1 MSNELELT
9 SSISNQGKLTPTE
22 LKIINRKKV
31 YEYVYQSRQTSK
43 QDIAKALDLSLP
55 TVTQHLSSFIDTG
68 LVEKRGEYESTGGR
82 KAQIIRCNATARISI
97 GVEILKE
104 SIQIIAI
111 DLYGNSLSE
120 DSLPVAFRNEDSYY
134 RQLGSWINAFVNSL
148 SYPKENIL
156 GVCIAIQGLISP
168 DGTTITFSEIL
179 QCTGVKLKTY
189 QQYIELPCF
198 LIHDTE
204 AAALAELRDNS
215 DLNNAIYL
223 SLNRTFGGAIILNKQ
238 VLHGKELSGGIIEH
252 MCISLNGPTC
262 YCGKQGCIET
272 FCSANA
278 LKHSANMEL
287 DDFFKLVHKGIPR
300 CTKIWRNY
308 LRYLAVAIDNIRM
321 ILDYDFILG
330 GYLIRFMNESD
341 IDLLTRY
348 VKEQCAF
355 DTSTFSF
362 RISKLG
368 SKAAMRGAAITL
380 VEQFLQTV

>member
-1 MSNELELT
+1 MSNDLELT
-9 SSISNQGKLTPTE
+9 STVSNQGKLTPTE

-31 YEYVYQSRQTSK
+31 YDYVYQTRKTAK
-43 QDIAKALDLSLP
+43 QDIARALDLSLP
-55 TVTQHLSSFIDTG
+55 TVTQHLSSFLETG
-68 LVEKRGEYESTGGR
+68 LIEKRGEYESTGGR
-82 KAQIIRCNATARISI
+82 KAQIIRCNATARISV

-104 SIQIIAI
+104 SVQIIAI
-111 DLYGNSLSE
+111 DLYGNTLKE
-120 DSLPVAFRNEDSYY
+120 NFIPVTFRNEDSYY
-134 RQLGSWINAFVNSL
+134 KQLGDWINTFADSL
-148 SYPKENIL
+148 PYPAQNIL

-168 DGTTITFSEIL
+168 DGNTISFSEIL
-179 QCTGVKLKTY
+179 HCTGVKLQTY
-189 QQYIELPCF
+189 QQYINLPCH

-204 AAALAELRDNS
+204 AAALAELKDNS

-223 SLNRTFGGAIILNKQ
+223 SLNRAFGGAIILNKQ

-287 DDFFKLVHKGIPR
+287 DEFFKLAHANVPR

-308 LRYLAVAIDNIRM
+308 LHYLAVAIDNIRM
-321 ILDYDFILG
+321 ILDYDLILG
-330 GYLIRFMNESD
+330 GYLIQFMNESD
-341 IDLLTRY
+341 IALLTRY

-368 SKAAMRGAAITL
+368 SKAAVRGAALTL
-380 VEQFLQTV
+380 VERFLQSI